1 MAARITLNTAISSI
15 VSNKRRASALKSLG
29 VITVKDAL
37 TYYPFRVTNPL
48 KRAHLSQ
55 ILPGQEVAFCAI
67 IQSMNLVQMNARRGY
82 RLDVNVA
89 QDASRAQIVYFSK
102 SKQYAQWVSSRL
114 SVGQTVVVGGTSG
127 AFNGV
132 LQFTHPQVISVLAA
146 VSNDGESSNDEKSSA
161 SVGTSSGDFAAQ
173 SVEEAF
179 EKLCAPQPIYHA
191 NSRISSDH
199 IHETI
204 LGLLQLFK
212 SCDSGDF
219 APESLPDILPQ
230 SVIASKNLMH
240 RTDAFESIHNPQSKE
255 DFARAINTMRFEE
268 AFISQIAVLQSR
280 ENSRLGSAYKCNNG
294 ALRQQFEESL
304 PFALTEGQKNVI
316 SEITE
321 DMQGSSL
328 KHLQDA
334 QGESQATALSGES
347 PATALSS
354 ESQAAAE
361 SPLKPMRRLLQGEVG
376 SGKTIVAMSAMLQAV
391 GSGHQAVLIAPT
403 QVLASQHATN
413 LQQMIERAGLN
424 VEITLITGGMKLAS
438 RRSALA
444 KVASGEPAIIVATHA
459 AFSASFKPTN
469 LALVII
475 DEQHRFGVEQRDTL
489 LRKISGNAV
498 PHLLVMTATPI
509 PRSAAMTWFGDLDAS
524 YLTELP
530 GGRKPIRTFVINEE
544 DSHKMASMFYHIRSR
559 IDAGERAY
567 VVCARIDSEDSE
579 ENNDNTYNTYNNA
592 DAIYQENQDS
602 YTLNSQ
608 NTQNTQIAQREVHTV
623 LQISKRL
630 QNLPQ
635 FKGVEFAQL
644 TGRTSDE
651 EKREIMHKFDSGQIQ
666 ILVSTTV
673 IEVGVDVAKAS
684 CIVIFDADRFGLA
697 QLHQLRGRVGR
708 SGTQSWAFLVSNAPN
723 NQLAAERLQVVENSL
738 DGAVIAQK
746 DLELRNVGDVLGDS
760 QSGGKSSL
768 KLLRVVKDA
777 KIIAEARE
785 DANTLLEHDPT
796 LLEHPQTAGAVLD
809 FTQGSSTAILSN

>member
-55 ILPGQEVAFCAI
+55 ILPGQEVAFSAT
-67 IQSMNLVQMNARRGY
+67 IQSINIVQMAARRGY
-82 RLDVNVA
+82 RLEVNVA
-89 QDASRAQIVYFSK
+89 QDAAQAQIVYFSK
-102 SKQYAQWVSSRL
+102 NRQYVQWVSGRIA
-114 SVGQTVVVGGTSG
+114 VGQTVVVGGTSG
-127 AFNGV
+127 EFNGR
-132 LQFTHPQVISVLAA
+132 LQFTHPQILTVRAKSAESDDSAHNADARVHNSDDSA
-146 VSNDGESSNDEKSSA
+146 V
-161 SVGTSSGDFAAQ
+161 Q
-173 SVEEAF
+173 SVEEGI

-191 NSRISSDH
+191 NSRISSEH
-199 IHETI
+199 IHDTI

-212 SCDSGDF
+212 NCDSGDSNVD
-219 APESLPDILPQ
+219 ATDVTDTDILSDVLPDVLPQ
-230 SVIASKNLMH
+230 FVTNSRNLMH
-240 RTDAFESIHNPQSKE
+240 RAAAFESIHNPQNKN
-255 DFARAINTMRFEE
+255 DFENAIHTMRYEE

-280 ENSRLGSAYKCNNG
+280 KKSGENKAYTCENSE
-294 ALRQQFEESL
+294 LRKHFEESL
-304 PFALTEGQKNVI
+304 PFELTEGQKNVI
-316 SEITE
+316 SEITA
-321 DMQGSSL
+321 DM
-328 KHLQDA
+328 
-334 QGESQATALSGES
+334 QGESQAT
-347 PATALSS
+347 S
-354 ESQAAAE
+354 ESL
-361 SPLKPMRRLLQGEVG
+361 LKPMRRLLQGEVG

-413 LQQMIERAGLN
+413 LQQMIERAGIN

-651 EKREIMHKFDSGQIQ
+651 EKREIMHKFDSGQVQ

-738 DGAVIAQK
+738 DGAIIAQK

>member
-15 VSNKRRASALKSLG
+15 VSNKRRVSALKSLG
-29 VITVKDAL
+29 VITVKAAL

-55 ILPGQEVAFCAI
+55 ILPGQEVAFSAT
-67 IQSMNLVQMNARRGY
+67 IQSINIVQMAARRGY
-82 RLDVNVA
+82 RLEVNVA
-89 QDASRAQIVYFSK
+89 QDAAQAQIVYFSK
-102 SKQYAQWVSSRL
+102 NRQYVQWVSGRIA
-114 SVGQTVVVGGTSG
+114 VGQTVVVGGTSG
-127 AFNGV
+127 EFNGR
-132 LQFTHPQVISVLAA
+132 LQFTHPQILTVRAKSAESDDSAYNTDARVQSSDDFSV
-146 VSNDGESSNDEKSSA
+146 
-161 SVGTSSGDFAAQ
+161 Q
-173 SVEEAF
+173 SVEDGI

-191 NSRISSDH
+191 NSRISSEH

-204 LGLLQLFK
+204 LGLLRLFK
-212 SCDSGDF
+212 TCDSGNPNVPDTNVL
-219 APESLPDILPQ
+219 SDVLPDVLPQ
-230 SVIASKNLMH
+230 FVTNSRNLMH
-240 RTDAFESIHNPQSKE
+240 RAAAFKSIHNPQNKN
-255 DFARAINTMRFEE
+255 DFENAIHTMRYEE

-280 ENSRLGSAYKCNNG
+280 KKSGENKAYTCENSE
-294 ALRQQFEESL
+294 LRKHFEGSL
-304 PFALTEGQKNVI
+304 PFELTEGQKNVI
-316 SEITE
+316 SEITA
-321 DMQGSSL
+321 DM
-328 KHLQDA
+328 
-334 QGESQATALSGES
+334 QGESQAT
-347 PATALSS
+347 S
-354 ESQAAAE
+354 ESL
-361 SPLKPMRRLLQGEVG
+361 LKPMRRLLQGEVG

-413 LQQMIERAGLN
+413 LQQMIERAGIN

-579 ENNDNTYNTYNNA
+579 ENNDNTYNNA

-608 NTQNTQIAQREVHTV
+608 NTQNTQIAHREVHTV

-651 EKREIMHKFDSGQIQ
+651 EKREIMHKFDSGQVQ

-723 NQLAAERLQVVENSL
+723 NQLAAERLQVVESSL
-738 DGAVIAQK
+738 DGAIIAQK

>member
-15 VSNKRRASALKSLG
+15 ISNKRRASALKSLG

-48 KRAHLSQ
+48 KRTHLSQ
-55 ILPGQEVAFCAI
+55 ILPGQEVAFSAT
-67 IQSMNLVQMNARRGY
+67 IQYINIVQMAARRGY
-82 RLDVNVA
+82 RLEVNVA
-89 QDASRAQIVYFSK
+89 QDAAQAQIVYFSK
-102 SKQYAQWVSSRL
+102 NRQYVQWVSGRIA
-114 SVGQTVVVGGTSG
+114 VGQTVVVGGTSG
-127 AFNGV
+127 EFNGR
-132 LQFTHPQVISVLAA
+132 LQFTHPQILTVRAKSAESDDSAYNTDARMQSSDDFSV
-146 VSNDGESSNDEKSSA
+146 
-161 SVGTSSGDFAAQ
+161 Q
-173 SVEEAF
+173 SVEDGI

-191 NSRISSDH
+191 NSRISSEH

-204 LGLLQLFK
+204 LGLLRLFK
-212 SCDSGDF
+212 TCDSGD
-219 APESLPDILPQ
+219 PNVPDTDILSDVLPDVLPQ
-230 SVIASKNLMH
+230 FVKNSRNLMH
-240 RTDAFESIHNPQSKE
+240 RAAAFESIHNPQNKN
-255 DFARAINTMRFEE
+255 DFENAIHTMRYEE

-280 ENSRLGSAYKCNNG
+280 KKSGGNKAYTCENSE
-294 ALRQQFEESL
+294 LRKHFEESL
-304 PFALTEGQKNVI
+304 PFELTEGQKNVI
-316 SEITE
+316 SEITA
-321 DMQGSSL
+321 DM
-328 KHLQDA
+328 
-334 QGESQATALSGES
+334 QGESQAT
-347 PATALSS
+347 S
-354 ESQAAAE
+354 ESL
-361 SPLKPMRRLLQGEVG
+361 LKPMRRLLQGEVG

-413 LQQMIERAGLN
+413 LQQMIERAGIN

-567 VVCARIDSEDSE
+567 IVCARIDSEDTE

-602 YTLNSQ
+602 YTL

-635 FKGVEFAQL
+635 FKGVKFAQL

-651 EKREIMHKFDSGQIQ
+651 EKREIMHKFDSGQVQ

-738 DGAVIAQK
+738 DGAIIAQK

-796 LLEHPQTAGAVLD
+796 LLEHPQTAGEVLD

>member
-55 ILPGQEVAFCAI
+55 ILPGQEVAFSAT
-67 IQSMNLVQMNARRGY
+67 IQSINIVQMAARRGY
-82 RLDVNVA
+82 RLEVNVA
-89 QDASRAQIVYFSK
+89 QDAAQAQIVYFSK
-102 SKQYAQWVSSRL
+102 NRQYVQWVSGRIA
-114 SVGQTVVVGGTSG
+114 VGQTVVVGGTSG
-127 AFNGV
+127 EFNGR
-132 LQFTHPQVISVLAA
+132 LQFTHPQILTVRAKSAESDDSAYNTDVRVQNSDDFSV
-146 VSNDGESSNDEKSSA
+146 
-161 SVGTSSGDFAAQ
+161 Q
-173 SVEEAF
+173 SVEDGI

-191 NSRISSDH
+191 NSRISSEH

-204 LGLLQLFK
+204 LGLLRLFK
-212 SCDSGDF
+212 TCDSGD
-219 APESLPDILPQ
+219 PNVPDTDILSDVLPDVLPQ
-230 SVIASKNLMH
+230 FVTKSRNLMH
-240 RTDAFESIHNPQSKE
+240 RAAAFESIHNPQNKN
-255 DFARAINTMRFEE
+255 DFENAIHTMRYEE

-280 ENSRLGSAYKCNNG
+280 KKSGENKAYTCENSE
-294 ALRQQFEESL
+294 LRKHFEESL
-304 PFALTEGQKNVI
+304 PFELTEGQKNVI
-316 SEITE
+316 SEITA
-321 DMQGSSL
+321 DM
-328 KHLQDA
+328 
-334 QGESQATALSGES
+334 QGESQATE
-347 PATALSS
+347 
-354 ESQAAAE
+354 E

-413 LQQMIERAGLN
+413 LQQMIERAGIN

-579 ENNDNTYNTYNNA
+579 ENNDNTYNNA

-651 EKREIMHKFDSGQIQ
+651 EKREIMHKFDSGQVQ

-738 DGAVIAQK
+738 DGAIIAQK

>member
-55 ILPGQEVAFCAI
+55 ILPGQEVAFSAT
-67 IQSMNLVQMNARRGY
+67 IQSINIVQMAARRGY
-82 RLDVNVA
+82 RLEVNVA
-89 QDASRAQIVYFSK
+89 QDAAQAQIVYFSK
-102 SKQYAQWVSSRL
+102 NRQYVQWVSGRIA
-114 SVGQTVVVGGTSG
+114 VGQTVVVGGTSG
-127 AFNGV
+127 EFNGR
-132 LQFTHPQVISVLAA
+132 LQFTHPQILTVRAKSAESDDSAYNTDVRVQNSDDFSV
-146 VSNDGESSNDEKSSA
+146 
-161 SVGTSSGDFAAQ
+161 Q
-173 SVEEAF
+173 SVEDGI

-191 NSRISSDH
+191 NSRISSEH

-204 LGLLQLFK
+204 LGLLRLFK
-212 SCDSGDF
+212 TCDSSDF
-219 APESLPDILPQ
+219 NVDTTGVADTNVPDTNVLSDVLPDVLPQ
-230 SVIASKNLMH
+230 FVTNSRNLMH
-240 RTDAFESIHNPQSKE
+240 RAAAFESIHNPQNKN
-255 DFARAINTMRFEE
+255 DFENAIHTMRYEE

-280 ENSRLGSAYKCNNG
+280 KKAGENKAYTCENSE
-294 ALRQQFEESL
+294 LRKHFEESL
-304 PFALTEGQKNVI
+304 PFELTEGQKNVI
-316 SEITE
+316 SEITA
-321 DMQGSSL
+321 DM
-328 KHLQDA
+328 
-334 QGESQATALSGES
+334 QGESQATE
-347 PATALSS
+347 
-354 ESQAAAE
+354 E

-651 EKREIMHKFDSGQIQ
+651 EKREIMHKFDSGQVQ

-738 DGAVIAQK
+738 DGAIIAQK

-796 LLEHPQTAGAVLD
+796 LLEHPQAAGAVLD

>member
-15 VSNKRRASALKSLG
+15 ISNKRRASALKSLG

-55 ILPGQEVAFCAI
+55 ILPGQEVAFSAT
-67 IQSMNLVQMNARRGY
+67 IQSINIVQMAARRGY
-82 RLDVNVA
+82 RLEVNVA
-89 QDASRAQIVYFSK
+89 QDAAQAQIVYFSK
-102 SKQYAQWVSSRL
+102 NRQYVQWVSGRIA
-114 SVGQTVVVGGTSG
+114 VGQTVVVGGTSG
-127 AFNGV
+127 EFNGR
-132 LQFTHPQVISVLAA
+132 LQFTHPQILTVRAKSAESDDSAYNTDARVQSSDDFSV
-146 VSNDGESSNDEKSSA
+146 
-161 SVGTSSGDFAAQ
+161 Q
-173 SVEEAF
+173 SVEDGI

-191 NSRISSDH
+191 NSRISSEH

-204 LGLLQLFK
+204 LGLLRLFK
-212 SCDSGDF
+212 TCDSGNPNVPDTDVL
-219 APESLPDILPQ
+219 SDVLPDVLPQ
-230 SVIASKNLMH
+230 FVKNSRNLMH
-240 RTDAFESIHNPQSKE
+240 RAAAFESIHNPQNKN
-255 DFARAINTMRFEE
+255 DFENAIHTMRYEE

-280 ENSRLGSAYKCNNG
+280 KKSGENKAYTCENSE
-294 ALRQQFEESL
+294 LRKHFEESL
-304 PFALTEGQKNVI
+304 PFELTEGQKNVI
-316 SEITE
+316 NEITA
-321 DMQGSSL
+321 DM
-328 KHLQDA
+328 
-334 QGESQATALSGES
+334 QGESQAT
-347 PATALSS
+347 S
-354 ESQAAAE
+354 ESL
-361 SPLKPMRRLLQGEVG
+361 LKPMRRLLQGEVG

-413 LQQMIERAGLN
+413 LQQMIERAGIN

-559 IDAGERAY
+559 INAGERAY

-602 YTLNSQ
+602 YTLNS
-608 NTQNTQIAQREVHTV
+608 QNTQIAQREVHTV

-651 EKREIMHKFDSGQIQ
+651 EKREIMHKFDSGQVQ

-738 DGAVIAQK
+738 DGAIIAQK

>member
-15 VSNKRRASALKSLG
+15 VSNKRRVSALKSLG
-29 VITVKDAL
+29 VVTVKDAL

-55 ILPGQEVAFCAI
+55 ILPGQEVAFSAT
-67 IQSMNLVQMNARRGY
+67 IQSINIVQMAARRGY
-82 RLDVNVA
+82 RLEVNVA
-89 QDASRAQIVYFSK
+89 QDAAQAQIVYFSK
-102 SKQYAQWVSSRL
+102 NRQYVQWVSGRIA
-114 SVGQTVVVGGTSG
+114 VGQTVVVGGTSG
-127 AFNGV
+127 EFNGR
-132 LQFTHPQVISVLAA
+132 LQFTHPQILTVRAKSAESDDSAYNTDARVQNSDDFSV
-146 VSNDGESSNDEKSSA
+146 
-161 SVGTSSGDFAAQ
+161 Q
-173 SVEEAF
+173 SVEDGI

-191 NSRISSDH
+191 NSRISSEH

-204 LGLLQLFK
+204 LGLLRLFK
-212 SCDSGDF
+212 TCDFGD
-219 APESLPDILPQ
+219 PNVTDTDVLSDVLPDVLPQ
-230 SVIASKNLMH
+230 FVTNSRNLMH
-240 RTDAFESIHNPQSKE
+240 RAAAFESIHNPQNKN
-255 DFARAINTMRFEE
+255 DFENAIHTMRYEE

-280 ENSRLGSAYKCNNG
+280 KKSGENKAYTCENSE
-294 ALRQQFEESL
+294 LRKHFEESL
-304 PFALTEGQKNVI
+304 PFELTEGQKNVI
-316 SEITE
+316 SEITA
-321 DMQGSSL
+321 DM
-328 KHLQDA
+328 
-334 QGESQATALSGES
+334 QGESQATE
-347 PATALSS
+347 
-354 ESQAAAE
+354 E

-413 LQQMIERAGLN
+413 LQQMIERAGIN

-651 EKREIMHKFDSGQIQ
+651 EKREIMHKFDSGQVQ

-738 DGAVIAQK
+738 DGAIIAQK

>member
-15 VSNKRRASALKSLG
+15 VSNKRRAFALKSLG

-55 ILPGQEVAFCAI
+55 ILPGQEVAFSAT
-67 IQSMNLVQMNARRGY
+67 IQSINIVQMAARRGY
-82 RLDVNVA
+82 RLEVNVA
-89 QDASRAQIVYFSK
+89 QDAAQAQIVYFSK
-102 SKQYAQWVSSRL
+102 NRQYVQWVSGRIA
-114 SVGQTVVVGGTSG
+114 VGQTVVVGGTSG
-127 AFNGV
+127 EFNGR
-132 LQFTHPQVISVLAA
+132 LQFTHPQILTVRAKSAESDDSAHNDDARVQSSDDFSV
-146 VSNDGESSNDEKSSA
+146 
-161 SVGTSSGDFAAQ
+161 Q
-173 SVEEAF
+173 SVEDGI

-191 NSRISSDH
+191 NSRISSEH

-204 LGLLQLFK
+204 LGLLRLFK
-212 SCDSGDF
+212 TCDSGNPNIPDTNVL
-219 APESLPDILPQ
+219 SDVLPDVLPQ
-230 SVIASKNLMH
+230 FVKNSKNLMH
-240 RTDAFESIHNPQSKE
+240 RAAAFESIHNPQNKN
-255 DFARAINTMRFEE
+255 DFENAIHTMRYEE

-280 ENSRLGSAYKCNNG
+280 KKSGENKAYTCENSE
-294 ALRQQFEESL
+294 LRKHFEESL
-304 PFALTEGQKNVI
+304 PFELTEGQKNVI
-316 SEITE
+316 SEITA
-321 DMQGSSL
+321 DM
-328 KHLQDA
+328 
-334 QGESQATALSGES
+334 QGESQAT
-347 PATALSS
+347 S
-354 ESQAAAE
+354 ESL
-361 SPLKPMRRLLQGEVG
+361 LKPMRRLLQGEVG

-413 LQQMIERAGLN
+413 LQQMIERAGIN

-579 ENNDNTYNTYNNA
+579 ENNDNTYNNA

-738 DGAVIAQK
+738 DGAIIAQK

>member
-15 VSNKRRASALKSLG
+15 VSNKRRVSALKSLG
-29 VITVKDAL
+29 VVTVKDAL

-55 ILPGQEVAFCAI
+55 ILPGQEVAFSAT
-67 IQSMNLVQMNARRGY
+67 IQSINIVQMAARRGY
-82 RLDVNVA
+82 RLEVNVA
-89 QDASRAQIVYFSK
+89 QDAAQAQIVYFSK
-102 SKQYAQWVSSRL
+102 NRQYVQWVSGRIA
-114 SVGQTVVVGGTSG
+114 VGQTVVVGGTSG
-127 AFNGV
+127 EFNGR
-132 LQFTHPQVISVLAA
+132 LQFTHPQILTVRAKSAESDDSAYNTDVRVQNSDDFSV
-146 VSNDGESSNDEKSSA
+146 
-161 SVGTSSGDFAAQ
+161 Q
-173 SVEEAF
+173 SVEDGI

-191 NSRISSDH
+191 NSRISSEH

-204 LGLLQLFK
+204 LGLLRLFK
-212 SCDSGDF
+212 TCDSGD
-219 APESLPDILPQ
+219 PNVPDTDILSDVLPDVLPQ
-230 SVIASKNLMH
+230 FVTKSRNLMH
-240 RTDAFESIHNPQSKE
+240 RAAAFESIHNPQNKN
-255 DFARAINTMRFEE
+255 DFENAIHTMRYEE

-280 ENSRLGSAYKCNNG
+280 KKSGENKAYTCENSE
-294 ALRQQFEESL
+294 LRKHFEESL
-304 PFALTEGQKNVI
+304 PFELTEGQKNVI
-316 SEITE
+316 SEITA
-321 DMQGSSL
+321 DM
-328 KHLQDA
+328 
-334 QGESQATALSGES
+334 QGESQATE
-347 PATALSS
+347 
-354 ESQAAAE
+354 E

-413 LQQMIERAGLN
+413 LQQMIERAGIN

-608 NTQNTQIAQREVHTV
+608 NTQNTKIAQREVHTV

-651 EKREIMHKFDSGQIQ
+651 EKREIMHKFDSGQVQ

-738 DGAVIAQK
+738 DGAIIAQK

>member
-48 KRAHLSQ
+48 KRAHLSR
-55 ILPGQEVAFCAI
+55 ILPGQEVAFSAT
-67 IQSMNLVQMNARRGY
+67 IQSINIVQMAARRGY
-82 RLDVNVA
+82 RLEVNVA
-89 QDASRAQIVYFSK
+89 QDAAQAQIVYFSK
-102 SKQYAQWVSSRL
+102 NRQYVQWVSGRIA
-114 SVGQTVVVGGTSG
+114 VGQTVVVGGTSG
-127 AFNGV
+127 EFNGR
-132 LQFTHPQVISVLAA
+132 LQFTHPQILTVRAKSAESDDSAHNDDARVQSSDDFSV
-146 VSNDGESSNDEKSSA
+146 
-161 SVGTSSGDFAAQ
+161 Q
-173 SVEEAF
+173 SVEDGI

-191 NSRISSDH
+191 NSRISSEH

-204 LGLLQLFK
+204 LGLLRLFK
-212 SCDSGDF
+212 TCDSGNPNIPDTNVL
-219 APESLPDILPQ
+219 SDVLPDVLPQ
-230 SVIASKNLMH
+230 FVTNSRNLMH
-240 RTDAFESIHNPQSKE
+240 RAAAFESIHNPQNKN
-255 DFARAINTMRFEE
+255 DFENAIHTMRYEE

-280 ENSRLGSAYKCNNG
+280 KKSGENKAYTCENSE
-294 ALRQQFEESL
+294 LRKHFEESL
-304 PFALTEGQKNVI
+304 PFELTEGQKNVI
-316 SEITE
+316 SEITA
-321 DMQGSSL
+321 DM
-328 KHLQDA
+328 
-334 QGESQATALSGES
+334 QGESQATE
-347 PATALSS
+347 
-354 ESQAAAE
+354 E

-651 EKREIMHKFDSGQIQ
+651 EKREIMHKFDSGQVQ

-738 DGAVIAQK
+738 DGAIIAQK

>member
-55 ILPGQEVAFCAI
+55 ILLGQEVAFSAT
-67 IQSMNLVQMNARRGY
+67 IQSINIVQMAARRGY
-82 RLDVNVA
+82 RLEVNVA
-89 QDASRAQIVYFSK
+89 QDAAQAQIVYFSK
-102 SKQYAQWVSSRL
+102 NRQYVQWVSGRIA
-114 SVGQTVVVGGTSG
+114 VGQTVVVGGTSG
-127 AFNGV
+127 EFNGR
-132 LQFTHPQVISVLAA
+132 LQFTHPQILTVRAKSAESDDSAYNTDVRVQNSDDFSV
-146 VSNDGESSNDEKSSA
+146 
-161 SVGTSSGDFAAQ
+161 Q
-173 SVEEAF
+173 SVEDGI

-191 NSRISSDH
+191 NSRISSEH

-204 LGLLQLFK
+204 LGLLRLFK
-212 SCDSGDF
+212 TCDSGD
-219 APESLPDILPQ
+219 PNVPDTDILSDVLPDVLPQ
-230 SVIASKNLMH
+230 FVTNSRNLMH
-240 RTDAFESIHNPQSKE
+240 RAAAFESIHNPQNKN
-255 DFARAINTMRFEE
+255 DFENAIHTMRYEE

-280 ENSRLGSAYKCNNG
+280 KKSGENKAYTCENSE
-294 ALRQQFEESL
+294 LRKHFEESL
-304 PFALTEGQKNVI
+304 PFELTEGQKNVI
-316 SEITE
+316 SEITA
-321 DMQGSSL
+321 DM
-328 KHLQDA
+328 
-334 QGESQATALSGES
+334 QGESQATE
-347 PATALSS
+347 
-354 ESQAAAE
+354 E

-444 KVASGEPAIIVATHA
+444 KVASGDPAIIVATHA

-602 YTLNSQ
+602 YTLNTQ

-651 EKREIMHKFDSGQIQ
+651 EKREIMHKFDSGQVQ

-738 DGAVIAQK
+738 DGAIIAQK

>member
-15 VSNKRRASALKSLG
+15 VSNKRRVSALKSLG
-29 VITVKDAL
+29 VVTVKDAL

-48 KRAHLSQ
+48 KRAHLSR

-67 IQSMNLVQMNARRGY
+67 IQSINLVQMNARRGY

-102 SKQYAQWVSSRL
+102 SKQYAQWVSSRM

-146 VSNDGESSNDEKSSA
+146 VSNDDKSSNDEKSSNDDK
-161 SVGTSSGDFAAQ
+161 SSATGDFAAQ

-240 RTDAFESIHNPQSKE
+240 RADAFESIHNPQSKE

-321 DMQGSSL
+321 DMQG
-328 KHLQDA
+328 A
-334 QGESQATALSGES
+334 QGESQAT
-347 PATALSS
+347 
-354 ESQAAAE
+354 AE

-376 SGKTIVAMSAMLQAV
+376 SGKTVVAMSAMLQAV
-391 GSGHQAVLIAPT
+391 GSGHQAVLVAPT
-403 QVLASQHATN
+403 QVLAHQHAEN
-413 LQQMIERAGLN
+413 LRKMIVRAHIN
-424 VEITLITGGMKLAS
+424 VEITLVTGGMKLAD

-469 LALVII
+469 LALAII
-475 DEQHRFGVEQRDTL
+475 DEQHRFGVEQRDSL
-489 LRKISGNAV
+489 IRKMSNNADV
-498 PHLLVMTATPI
+498 HLLVMTATPI

-530 GGRKPIRTFVINEE
+530 GGRKPIRTFVINEL
-544 DSHKMASMFYHIRSR
+544 DFAKMAAMFSHVRSR

-567 VVCARIDSEDSE
+567 IVCARIDDDDNDDNGDNGDNGDCAVAGDFGAYESNPLNDS
-579 ENNDNTYNTYNNA
+579 
-592 DAIYQENQDS
+592 QV
-602 YTLNSQ
+602 NSQ
-608 NTQNTQIAQREVHTV
+608 ANSQIHTV
-623 LQISKRL
+623 SQILTRL
-630 QNLPQ
+630 KNLAQ
-635 FKGVEFAQL
+635 FSGVNFAEL
-644 TGRTSDE
+644 TGRTSDD
-651 EKREIMHKFDSGQIQ
+651 EKRKIMSDFESGKVQ

-684 CIVIFDADRFGLA
+684 CIVIFNAERFGLA

-708 SGTQSWAFLVSNAPN
+708 SGTQSWAFLVSAAQDNE
-723 NQLAAERLQVVENSL
+723 LAAARLQVVEESL
-738 DGAVIAQK
+738 DGFVIAQK
-746 DLELRNVGDVLGDS
+746 DLELRNAGDVLGDS

-777 KIIAEARE
+777 HIIADARQC
-785 DANTLLEHDPT
+785 ATSILVSDPT
-796 LLEHPQTAGAVLD
+796 LQNHAQLAGAVLD
-809 FTQGSSTAILSN
+809 FTRGSSTAILSN

>member
-55 ILPGQEVAFCAI
+55 ILPGQEVAFSAT
-67 IQSMNLVQMNARRGY
+67 IQSINIVQMAARRGY
-82 RLDVNVA
+82 RLEVNVA
-89 QDASRAQIVYFSK
+89 QDAAQAQIVYFSK
-102 SKQYAQWVSSRL
+102 NRQYVQWVSGRIA
-114 SVGQTVVVGGTSG
+114 VGQTVVVGGTSG
-127 AFNGV
+127 EFNGR
-132 LQFTHPQVISVLAA
+132 LQFTHPQILTVRAKSAESDDSAYNTDVRVQNSDDFSV
-146 VSNDGESSNDEKSSA
+146 
-161 SVGTSSGDFAAQ
+161 Q
-173 SVEEAF
+173 SVEDGI

-191 NSRISSDH
+191 NSRISSEH

-204 LGLLQLFK
+204 LGLLRLFK
-212 SCDSGDF
+212 TCDSSDF
-219 APESLPDILPQ
+219 NVDTTGVADTNVPDTNVLSDVLPDVLPQ
-230 SVIASKNLMH
+230 FVTNSRNLMH
-240 RTDAFESIHNPQSKE
+240 RAAAFESIHNPQNKN
-255 DFARAINTMRFEE
+255 DFENAIHTMRYEE

-280 ENSRLGSAYKCNNG
+280 KKSGENKAYTCENSE
-294 ALRQQFEESL
+294 LRKHFEESL
-304 PFALTEGQKNVI
+304 PFELTEGQKNVI
-316 SEITE
+316 SEITA
-321 DMQGSSL
+321 DM
-328 KHLQDA
+328 
-334 QGESQATALSGES
+334 QGESQATE
-347 PATALSS
+347 
-354 ESQAAAE
+354 E

-413 LQQMIERAGLN
+413 LQQMIERAGIN

-592 DAIYQENQDS
+592 DAIYQETQDS

-651 EKREIMHKFDSGQIQ
+651 EKREIMHKFDSGQVQ

-738 DGAVIAQK
+738 DGAIIAQK

>member
-55 ILPGQEVAFCAI
+55 ILPGQEVAFSAT
-67 IQSMNLVQMNARRGY
+67 IQSINIVQMAARRGY
-82 RLDVNVA
+82 RLEVNVA
-89 QDASRAQIVYFSK
+89 QDAAQAQIVYFSK
-102 SKQYAQWVSSRL
+102 NRQYVQWVSGRIA
-114 SVGQTVVVGGTSG
+114 VGQTVVVGGTSG
-127 AFNGV
+127 EFNGR
-132 LQFTHPQVISVLAA
+132 LQFTHPQILTVRAKSAESDDSAHNDDARVQSSDDFSV
-146 VSNDGESSNDEKSSA
+146 
-161 SVGTSSGDFAAQ
+161 Q
-173 SVEEAF
+173 SVEDGI

-191 NSRISSDH
+191 NSRISSEH

-204 LGLLQLFK
+204 LGLLRLFK
-212 SCDSGDF
+212 TCDSGNPNIPDTNVL
-219 APESLPDILPQ
+219 SDVLPDVLPQ
-230 SVIASKNLMH
+230 FVKNSKNLMH
-240 RTDAFESIHNPQSKE
+240 RAAAFESIHNPQNKN
-255 DFARAINTMRFEE
+255 DFENAIHTMRYEE

-280 ENSRLGSAYKCNNG
+280 KKSGENKAYTCENSE
-294 ALRQQFEESL
+294 LRKHFEESL
-304 PFALTEGQKNVI
+304 PFELTEGQKNVI
-316 SEITE
+316 SEITA
-321 DMQGSSL
+321 DM
-328 KHLQDA
+328 
-334 QGESQATALSGES
+334 QGESQAT
-347 PATALSS
+347 S
-354 ESQAAAE
+354 ESL
-361 SPLKPMRRLLQGEVG
+361 LKPMRRLLQGEVG

-413 LQQMIERAGLN
+413 LQQMIERAGIN

-651 EKREIMHKFDSGQIQ
+651 EKREIMHKFDSGQVQ

-738 DGAVIAQK
+738 DGAIIAQK

>member
-55 ILPGQEVAFCAI
+55 ILPGQEVAFSAT
-67 IQSMNLVQMNARRGY
+67 IQSINIVQMAARRGY
-82 RLDVNVA
+82 RLEVNVA
-89 QDASRAQIVYFSK
+89 QDAAQAQIVYFSK
-102 SKQYAQWVSSRL
+102 NRQYVQWVSGRIA
-114 SVGQTVVVGGTSG
+114 VGQTVVVGGTSG
-127 AFNGV
+127 EFNGR
-132 LQFTHPQVISVLAA
+132 LQFTHPQILTVRAKSAESDDSAYNTDVRVQNSDDFSV
-146 VSNDGESSNDEKSSA
+146 
-161 SVGTSSGDFAAQ
+161 Q
-173 SVEEAF
+173 SVEDGI

-191 NSRISSDH
+191 NSRISSEH

-204 LGLLQLFK
+204 LGLLRLFK
-212 SCDSGDF
+212 TCDSGD
-219 APESLPDILPQ
+219 PNVPDTDVLSDVLPDVLPQ
-230 SVIASKNLMH
+230 FVTNSRNLMH
-240 RTDAFESIHNPQSKE
+240 RAAAFESIHNPQNKN
-255 DFARAINTMRFEE
+255 DFENAIHTMRYEE

-280 ENSRLGSAYKCNNG
+280 KKSGENKAYTCENSE
-294 ALRQQFEESL
+294 LRKHFEESL
-304 PFALTEGQKNVI
+304 PFELTEGQKNVI
-316 SEITE
+316 SEITA
-321 DMQGSSL
+321 DM
-328 KHLQDA
+328 
-334 QGESQATALSGES
+334 QGESQATE
-347 PATALSS
+347 
-354 ESQAAAE
+354 E

-413 LQQMIERAGLN
+413 LQQMIERAGIN

-579 ENNDNTYNTYNNA
+579 ENNDNTYNNA

-651 EKREIMHKFDSGQIQ
+651 EKREIMHKFDSGQVQ

-738 DGAVIAQK
+738 DGAIIAQK

>member
-55 ILPGQEVAFCAI
+55 ILPGQEVAFSAI
-67 IQSMNLVQMNARRGY
+67 IQSINIVQMAARRGY
-82 RLDVNVA
+82 RLEVNVA
-89 QDASRAQIVYFSK
+89 QDAAQAQIVYFSK
-102 SKQYAQWVSSRL
+102 NRQYVQWVSGRIA
-114 SVGQTVVVGGTSG
+114 VGQTVVVGGTSG
-127 AFNGV
+127 EFNGR
-132 LQFTHPQVISVLAA
+132 LQFTHPQILTVRAKSAESDDSAHNADARVHNSDDSA
-146 VSNDGESSNDEKSSA
+146 V
-161 SVGTSSGDFAAQ
+161 Q
-173 SVEEAF
+173 SVEEGI

-191 NSRISSDH
+191 NSRISSEH
-199 IHETI
+199 IHDTI

-212 SCDSGDF
+212 NCDSGDSNVD
-219 APESLPDILPQ
+219 ATDVTDTDILSDVLPDVLPQ
-230 SVIASKNLMH
+230 FVTNSRNLMH
-240 RTDAFESIHNPQSKE
+240 RAAAFESIHNPQNKN
-255 DFARAINTMRFEE
+255 DFENAIHTMRYEE

-280 ENSRLGSAYKCNNG
+280 KKSGENKAYTCENSE
-294 ALRQQFEESL
+294 LRKHFEESL
-304 PFALTEGQKNVI
+304 PFELTEGQKNVI
-316 SEITE
+316 SEITA
-321 DMQGSSL
+321 DM
-328 KHLQDA
+328 
-334 QGESQATALSGES
+334 QGESQATE
-347 PATALSS
+347 
-354 ESQAAAE
+354 E

-413 LQQMIERAGLN
+413 LQQMIERAGIN

-579 ENNDNTYNTYNNA
+579 ENNDNTYNNA

-623 LQISKRL
+623 SQISKRL

-651 EKREIMHKFDSGQIQ
+651 EKREIMHKFDSGQVQ

-738 DGAVIAQK
+738 DGAIIAQK

>member
-15 VSNKRRASALKSLG
+15 VSNKRRVSSLKSLG

-55 ILPGQEVAFCAI
+55 ILPGQEVAFSAI
-67 IQSMNLVQMNARRGY
+67 IQSINIVQMTARRGY
-82 RLDVNVA
+82 RLEVNVA
-89 QDASRAQIVYFSK
+89 QDAAQAQIVYFSK
-102 SKQYAQWVSSRL
+102 NRQYVQWVSGRIA
-114 SVGQTVVVGGTSG
+114 VGQTVVVGGTSG
-127 AFNGV
+127 EFNGR
-132 LQFTHPQVISVLAA
+132 LQFTHPQILTVRAKSAESDDSAYNTDARVQNSDDFSV
-146 VSNDGESSNDEKSSA
+146 
-161 SVGTSSGDFAAQ
+161 Q
-173 SVEEAF
+173 SVEDGI

-191 NSRISSDH
+191 NSRISSEH

-204 LGLLQLFK
+204 LGLLRLFK
-212 SCDSGDF
+212 TCDSGD
-219 APESLPDILPQ
+219 PNVPDTDILSDVLPDVLPQ
-230 SVIASKNLMH
+230 FVTNSRNLMH
-240 RTDAFESIHNPQSKE
+240 RAAAFESIHNPQNKN
-255 DFARAINTMRFEE
+255 DFENAIHTMRYEE

-280 ENSRLGSAYKCNNG
+280 KKSGENKAYTCENSE
-294 ALRQQFEESL
+294 LRKHFEESL
-304 PFALTEGQKNVI
+304 PFELTEGQKNVI
-316 SEITE
+316 SEITA
-321 DMQGSSL
+321 DM
-328 KHLQDA
+328 
-334 QGESQATALSGES
+334 QGESQATE
-347 PATALSS
+347 
-354 ESQAAAE
+354 E

-651 EKREIMHKFDSGQIQ
+651 EKREIMHKFDSGQVQ

-738 DGAVIAQK
+738 DGAIIAQK

>member
-55 ILPGQEVAFCAI
+55 ILPGQEVAFSAT
-67 IQSMNLVQMNARRGY
+67 IQSINIVQMAARRGY
-82 RLDVNVA
+82 RLEVNVA
-89 QDASRAQIVYFSK
+89 QDAAQAQIVYFSK
-102 SKQYAQWVSSRL
+102 NRQYVQWVSGRIA
-114 SVGQTVVVGGTSG
+114 VGQTVVVGGTSG
-127 AFNGV
+127 EFNGR
-132 LQFTHPQVISVLAA
+132 LQFTHPQILTVRAKSAESDDSAYNTDARVQNSDDFSV
-146 VSNDGESSNDEKSSA
+146 
-161 SVGTSSGDFAAQ
+161 Q
-173 SVEEAF
+173 SVEDGI

-191 NSRISSDH
+191 NSRISSEH

-204 LGLLQLFK
+204 LGLLRLFK
-212 SCDSGDF
+212 TCDFGD
-219 APESLPDILPQ
+219 PNVPDTDILSDVLPDVLPQ
-230 SVIASKNLMH
+230 FVTNSRNLMH
-240 RTDAFESIHNPQSKE
+240 RAAAFESIHNPQNKN
-255 DFARAINTMRFEE
+255 DFENAIHTMRYEE

-280 ENSRLGSAYKCNNG
+280 KKSGENKAYTCENSE
-294 ALRQQFEESL
+294 LRKHFEESL
-304 PFALTEGQKNVI
+304 PFELTEGQKNVI
-316 SEITE
+316 SEITA
-321 DMQGSSL
+321 DM
-328 KHLQDA
+328 
-334 QGESQATALSGES
+334 QGESQATE
-347 PATALSS
+347 
-354 ESQAAAE
+354 E

-413 LQQMIERAGLN
+413 LQQMIERAGIN

-651 EKREIMHKFDSGQIQ
+651 EKREIMHKFDSGQVQ

-738 DGAVIAQK
+738 DGAIIAQK

>member
-55 ILPGQEVAFCAI
+55 ILPGQEVAFSAT
-67 IQSMNLVQMNARRGY
+67 IQSINIVQMAARRGY
-82 RLDVNVA
+82 RLEVNVA
-89 QDASRAQIVYFSK
+89 QDAAQAQIVYFSK
-102 SKQYAQWVSSRL
+102 NRQYVQWVSGRIA
-114 SVGQTVVVGGTSG
+114 VGQTVVVGGTSG
-127 AFNGV
+127 EFNGR
-132 LQFTHPQVISVLAA
+132 LQFTHPQILTVRAKSAESDDSAHNDDARVQSSDDFSV
-146 VSNDGESSNDEKSSA
+146 
-161 SVGTSSGDFAAQ
+161 Q
-173 SVEEAF
+173 SVEDGI

-191 NSRISSDH
+191 NSRISSEH

-204 LGLLQLFK
+204 LGLLRLFK
-212 SCDSGDF
+212 TCDSGNPNIPDTNVL
-219 APESLPDILPQ
+219 SDVLPDVLPQ
-230 SVIASKNLMH
+230 FVKNSKNLMH
-240 RTDAFESIHNPQSKE
+240 RAAAFESIHNPQNKN
-255 DFARAINTMRFEE
+255 DFENAIHTMRYEE

-280 ENSRLGSAYKCNNG
+280 KKSGENKAYTCENSE
-294 ALRQQFEESL
+294 LRKHFEESL
-304 PFALTEGQKNVI
+304 PFELTEGQKNVI
-316 SEITE
+316 SEITA
-321 DMQGSSL
+321 DM
-328 KHLQDA
+328 
-334 QGESQATALSGES
+334 QGESQAT
-347 PATALSS
+347 S
-354 ESQAAAE
+354 ESL
-361 SPLKPMRRLLQGEVG
+361 LKPMRRLLQGEVG

-413 LQQMIERAGLN
+413 LQQMIERAGIN

-579 ENNDNTYNTYNNA
+579 ENNDNTYNNA

-602 YTLNSQ
+602 YTLNTQ

-651 EKREIMHKFDSGQIQ
+651 EKREIMHKFDNGQVQ

-738 DGAVIAQK
+738 DGAIIAQK

-785 DANTLLEHDPT
+785 DANTLLEHDPS
-796 LLEHPQTAGAVLD
+796 LLKHPQTAGAVLD
-809 FTQGSSTAILSN
+809 FTQGSNTAILSN

>member
-15 VSNKRRASALKSLG
+15 ISNKRRASALKSLG

-48 KRAHLSQ
+48 KSTHLSQ
-55 ILPGQEVAFCAI
+55 IIPGQEVAFSAT
-67 IQSMNLVQMNARRGY
+67 IQSINIVQMTARRGY
-82 RLDVNVA
+82 RLEVNVA
-89 QDASRAQIVYFSK
+89 QDAAQAQIVYFSK
-102 SKQYAQWVSSRL
+102 NRQYVQWISGRIA
-114 SVGQTVVVGGTSG
+114 VGQTVVVGGTSG
-127 AFNGV
+127 EFNGR
-132 LQFTHPQVISVLAA
+132 LQFTHPQILTVRAKS
-146 VSNDGESSNDEKSSA
+146 GESDDSA
-161 SVGTSSGDFAAQ
+161 HNVDVRVQNSDDSAVQ
-173 SVEEAF
+173 SVEEGI

-191 NSRISSDH
+191 NSRISSEH
-199 IHETI
+199 IHDTI

-212 SCDSGDF
+212 NCDSDDSKVD
-219 APESLPDILPQ
+219 ATNVPDTNVLATNVLSDILPDVLPKFVTN
-230 SVIASKNLMH
+230 SRNLMH
-240 RTDAFESIHNPQSKE
+240 RAAAFESIHNPQNKN
-255 DFARAINTMRFEE
+255 DFENAIHTMRYEE

-280 ENSRLGSAYKCNNG
+280 KKSGENKSYACENSE
-294 ALRQQFEESL
+294 LRKHFEESL
-304 PFALTEGQKNVI
+304 PFKLTEGQKNVI
-316 SEITE
+316 AEITA
-321 DMQGSSL
+321 DMQ
-328 KHLQDA
+328 HA
-334 QGESQATALSGES
+334 QNTIRS
-347 PATALSS
+347 
-354 ESQAAAE
+354 AE
-361 SPLKPMRRLLQGEVG
+361 QRNTEHRPMRRLLQGEVG

-391 GSGHQAVLIAPT
+391 GSGYQAVLIAPT

-444 KVASGEPAIIVATHA
+444 KVASGKPAIIVATHA

-567 VVCARIDSEDSE
+567 VVCARIDSEDTE

-592 DAIYQENQDS
+592 DAVYQENQDS
-602 YTLNSQ
+602 YTL

-635 FKGVEFAQL
+635 FKGIKFAQL

-738 DGAVIAQK
+738 DGAIIAQK

-785 DANTLLEHDPT
+785 DANKLLEHDPT

>member
-55 ILPGQEVAFCAI
+55 ILPGQEVAFSAT
-67 IQSMNLVQMNARRGY
+67 IQSINIVQMAARRGY
-82 RLDVNVA
+82 RLEVNVA
-89 QDASRAQIVYFSK
+89 QDAAQAQIVYFSK
-102 SKQYAQWVSSRL
+102 NRQYVQWVSGRIA
-114 SVGQTVVVGGTSG
+114 VGQTVVVGGTSG
-127 AFNGV
+127 EFNGR
-132 LQFTHPQVISVLAA
+132 LQFTHPQILTVRAKSAESDDSAYNTDARMQSSDDFSV
-146 VSNDGESSNDEKSSA
+146 
-161 SVGTSSGDFAAQ
+161 Q
-173 SVEEAF
+173 SVEDGIA
-179 EKLCAPQPIYHA
+179 KLCAPQPIYHA
-191 NSRISSDH
+191 NSRISSEH

-204 LGLLQLFK
+204 LGLLRLFK
-212 SCDSGDF
+212 TCDSGNPNVPDTNVL
-219 APESLPDILPQ
+219 SDVLPDVLPQ
-230 SVIASKNLMH
+230 FVTNSRNLMH
-240 RTDAFESIHNPQSKE
+240 RAAAFESIHNPQNKN
-255 DFARAINTMRFEE
+255 DFENAIHTMRYEE

-280 ENSRLGSAYKCNNG
+280 KKSGENKAYTCENSE
-294 ALRQQFEESL
+294 LRKHFEESL
-304 PFALTEGQKNVI
+304 PFELTEGQKNVI
-316 SEITE
+316 SEITA
-321 DMQGSSL
+321 DM
-328 KHLQDA
+328 
-334 QGESQATALSGES
+334 QGESQAT
-347 PATALSS
+347 S
-354 ESQAAAE
+354 ESL
-361 SPLKPMRRLLQGEVG
+361 LKPMRRLLQGEVG

-413 LQQMIERAGLN
+413 LQQMIECAGIN

-444 KVASGEPAIIVATHA
+444 KVASGESAIIVATHA

-579 ENNDNTYNTYNNA
+579 ENNDNTYNNA

-608 NTQNTQIAQREVHTV
+608 NSQNTQIAQREVHTV

-723 NQLAAERLQVVENSL
+723 NQLAAERLQVVESSL
-738 DGAVIAQK
+738 DGAIIAQK

>member
-55 ILPGQEVAFCAI
+55 ILPGQEVAFSAT
-67 IQSMNLVQMNARRGY
+67 IQSINIVQMAARRGY
-82 RLDVNVA
+82 RLEVNVA
-89 QDASRAQIVYFSK
+89 QDAAQAQIVYFSK
-102 SKQYAQWVSSRL
+102 NRQYVQWVSGRIA
-114 SVGQTVVVGGTSG
+114 VGQTVVVGGTSG
-127 AFNGV
+127 EFNGR
-132 LQFTHPQVISVLAA
+132 LQFTHPQILTVRAKSAESDDSAYNTDVRVQNSDDFSV
-146 VSNDGESSNDEKSSA
+146 
-161 SVGTSSGDFAAQ
+161 Q
-173 SVEEAF
+173 SVEDGI

-191 NSRISSDH
+191 NSRISSEH

-204 LGLLQLFK
+204 LGLLRLFK
-212 SCDSGDF
+212 TCDSGD
-219 APESLPDILPQ
+219 PNVPDTDVLSDVLPDVLPQ
-230 SVIASKNLMH
+230 FVTNSRNLMH
-240 RTDAFESIHNPQSKE
+240 RAAAFESIHNPQNKN
-255 DFARAINTMRFEE
+255 DFENAIHTMRYEE

-280 ENSRLGSAYKCNNG
+280 KKSGENKAYTCENSE
-294 ALRQQFEESL
+294 LRKHFEESL
-304 PFALTEGQKNVI
+304 PFELTEGQKNVI
-316 SEITE
+316 SEITA
-321 DMQGSSL
+321 DM
-328 KHLQDA
+328 
-334 QGESQATALSGES
+334 QGESQATE
-347 PATALSS
+347 
-354 ESQAAAE
+354 E

-391 GSGHQAVLIAPT
+391 GSEHQAVLIAPT

-413 LQQMIERAGLN
+413 LQQMIERAGIN

-602 YTLNSQ
+602 YTLNTQ

-651 EKREIMHKFDSGQIQ
+651 EKREIMHKFDSGQVQ

-738 DGAVIAQK
+738 DGAIIAQK

>member
-55 ILPGQEVAFCAI
+55 ILPGQEVAFSAT
-67 IQSMNLVQMNARRGY
+67 IQSINIVQMAARRGY
-82 RLDVNVA
+82 RLEVNVA
-89 QDASRAQIVYFSK
+89 QDAAQAQIVYFSK
-102 SKQYAQWVSSRL
+102 NRQYVQWVSGRIA
-114 SVGQTVVVGGTSG
+114 VGQTVVVGGTSG
-127 AFNGV
+127 EFNGR
-132 LQFTHPQVISVLAA
+132 LQFTHPQILTVRAKSAESDDSAYNTDVRVQNSDDFSV
-146 VSNDGESSNDEKSSA
+146 
-161 SVGTSSGDFAAQ
+161 Q
-173 SVEEAF
+173 SVEDGI

-191 NSRISSDH
+191 NSRISSEH

-204 LGLLQLFK
+204 LGLLRLFK
-212 SCDSGDF
+212 TCDSGD
-219 APESLPDILPQ
+219 PNVPDTDILSDVLPDVLPQ
-230 SVIASKNLMH
+230 FVTNSRNLMH
-240 RTDAFESIHNPQSKE
+240 RAAAFESIHNPQNKN
-255 DFARAINTMRFEE
+255 DFENAIHTMRYEE

-280 ENSRLGSAYKCNNG
+280 KKSGENKAYTCENSE
-294 ALRQQFEESL
+294 LRKHFEESL
-304 PFALTEGQKNVI
+304 PFELTEGQKNVI
-316 SEITE
+316 SEITA
-321 DMQGSSL
+321 DM
-328 KHLQDA
+328 
-334 QGESQATALSGES
+334 QGESQATE
-347 PATALSS
+347 
-354 ESQAAAE
+354 E

-376 SGKTIVAMSAMLQAV
+376 SGKTIVAMSAMLQVV

-602 YTLNSQ
+602 YTLNTQ

-651 EKREIMHKFDSGQIQ
+651 EKREIMHKFDSGQVQ

-738 DGAVIAQK
+738 DGAIIAQK

>member
-15 VSNKRRASALKSLG
+15 VSNKRRVSSLKSLG

-55 ILPGQEVAFCAI
+55 ILPGQEVAFSAT
-67 IQSMNLVQMNARRGY
+67 IQSINIVQMAARRGY
-82 RLDVNVA
+82 RLEVNVA
-89 QDASRAQIVYFSK
+89 QDAAQAQIVYFSK
-102 SKQYAQWVSSRL
+102 NRQYVQWVSGRIA
-114 SVGQTVVVGGTSG
+114 VGQTVVVGGTSG
-127 AFNGV
+127 EFNGR
-132 LQFTHPQVISVLAA
+132 LQFTHPQILTVRAKSAESDDSAHNTDARVQNSDDSA
-146 VSNDGESSNDEKSSA
+146 V
-161 SVGTSSGDFAAQ
+161 Q
-173 SVEEAF
+173 SVEEGI

-191 NSRISSDH
+191 NSRISSEH
-199 IHETI
+199 IHDTI

-212 SCDSGDF
+212 NCDSGDSNVD
-219 APESLPDILPQ
+219 ATDVTDTDILSDVLPDVLPQ
-230 SVIASKNLMH
+230 FVTNSRNLMH
-240 RTDAFESIHNPQSKE
+240 RAAAFESIHNPQNKN
-255 DFARAINTMRFEE
+255 DFENAIHTMRYEE

-280 ENSRLGSAYKCNNG
+280 KKSGENKAYTCENSE
-294 ALRQQFEESL
+294 LRKHFEESL
-304 PFALTEGQKNVI
+304 PFELTEGQKNVI
-316 SEITE
+316 SEITA
-321 DMQGSSL
+321 DM
-328 KHLQDA
+328 
-334 QGESQATALSGES
+334 QGESQATE
-347 PATALSS
+347 
-354 ESQAAAE
+354 E

-592 DAIYQENQDS
+592 DAIYQETQDS

-651 EKREIMHKFDSGQIQ
+651 EKREIMHKFDSGQVQ

-738 DGAVIAQK
+738 DGAIIAQK

>member
-55 ILPGQEVAFCAI
+55 ILPGQEVAFSAT
-67 IQSMNLVQMNARRGY
+67 IQSINIVQMAARRGY
-82 RLDVNVA
+82 RLEVNVA
-89 QDASRAQIVYFSK
+89 QDAAQAQIVYFSK
-102 SKQYAQWVSSRL
+102 NRQYVQWVSGRIA
-114 SVGQTVVVGGTSG
+114 VGQTVVVGGTSG
-127 AFNGV
+127 EFNGR
-132 LQFTHPQVISVLAA
+132 LQFTHPQILTVRAKSAESDDSAYNTDVRVQNSDDFSV
-146 VSNDGESSNDEKSSA
+146 
-161 SVGTSSGDFAAQ
+161 Q
-173 SVEEAF
+173 SVEDGI

-191 NSRISSDH
+191 NSRISSEH

-204 LGLLQLFK
+204 LGLLRLFK
-212 SCDSGDF
+212 TCDSGD
-219 APESLPDILPQ
+219 PNVPDTDILSDVLPDVLPQ
-230 SVIASKNLMH
+230 FVTNSRNLMH
-240 RTDAFESIHNPQSKE
+240 RAAAFESIHNPQNKN
-255 DFARAINTMRFEE
+255 DFENAIHTMRYEE

-280 ENSRLGSAYKCNNG
+280 KKSGENKAYTCENSE
-294 ALRQQFEESL
+294 LRKHFEESL
-304 PFALTEGQKNVI
+304 PFELTEGQKNVI
-316 SEITE
+316 SEITA
-321 DMQGSSL
+321 DM
-328 KHLQDA
+328 
-334 QGESQATALSGES
+334 QGESQATE
-347 PATALSS
+347 
-354 ESQAAAE
+354 E

-623 LQISKRL
+623 SQISKRL

-651 EKREIMHKFDSGQIQ
+651 EKREIMHKFDSGQVQ

-738 DGAVIAQK
+738 DGAIIAQK

>member
-1 MAARITLNTAISSI
+1 M
-15 VSNKRRASALKSLG
+15 
-29 VITVKDAL
+29 
-37 TYYPFRVTNPL
+37 
-48 KRAHLSQ
+48 
-55 ILPGQEVAFCAI
+55 
-67 IQSMNLVQMNARRGY
+67 
-82 RLDVNVA
+82 
-89 QDASRAQIVYFSK
+89 
-102 SKQYAQWVSSRL
+102 
-114 SVGQTVVVGGTSG
+114 
-127 AFNGV
+127 
-132 LQFTHPQVISVLAA
+132 
-146 VSNDGESSNDEKSSA
+146 
-161 SVGTSSGDFAAQ
+161 
-173 SVEEAF
+173 
-179 EKLCAPQPIYHA
+179 
-191 NSRISSDH
+191 
-199 IHETI
+199 
-204 LGLLQLFK
+204 
-212 SCDSGDF
+212 
-219 APESLPDILPQ
+219 
-230 SVIASKNLMH
+230 
-240 RTDAFESIHNPQSKE
+240 
-255 DFARAINTMRFEE
+255 
-268 AFISQIAVLQSR
+268 QSR
-280 ENSRLGSAYKCNNG
+280 KKSGENKAYTCENSE
-294 ALRQQFEESL
+294 LRKHFEESL
-304 PFALTEGQKNVI
+304 PFELTEGQKNVI
-316 SEITE
+316 SEITA
-321 DMQGSSL
+321 DM
-328 KHLQDA
+328 
-334 QGESQATALSGES
+334 QGESQATE
-347 PATALSS
+347 
-354 ESQAAAE
+354 E

-579 ENNDNTYNTYNNA
+579 ENNDNTYNNA

-623 LQISKRL
+623 SQISKRL

-651 EKREIMHKFDSGQIQ
+651 EKREIMHKFDSGQVQ

-738 DGAVIAQK
+738 DGAIIAQK

-777 KIIAEARE
+777 KIIAEQER
-785 DANTLLEHDPT
+785 T
-796 LLEHPQTAGAVLD
+796 QTRY
-809 FTQGSSTAILSN
+809 

>member
-55 ILPGQEVAFCAI
+55 ILPGQEVAFSAT
-67 IQSMNLVQMNARRGY
+67 IQSINIVQMAARRGY
-82 RLDVNVA
+82 RLEVNVA
-89 QDASRAQIVYFSK
+89 QDAAQAQIVYFSK
-102 SKQYAQWVSSRL
+102 NRQYVQWVSGRIA
-114 SVGQTVVVGGTSG
+114 VGQTVVVGGTSG
-127 AFNGV
+127 EFNGR
-132 LQFTHPQVISVLAA
+132 LQFTHPQILTVRAKSAESDDSAHNDDARVQSSDDFSV
-146 VSNDGESSNDEKSSA
+146 
-161 SVGTSSGDFAAQ
+161 Q
-173 SVEEAF
+173 SVEDGI

-191 NSRISSDH
+191 NSRISSEH

-204 LGLLQLFK
+204 LGLLRLFK
-212 SCDSGDF
+212 TCDSGNPNIPDTNVL
-219 APESLPDILPQ
+219 SDVLPDVLPQ
-230 SVIASKNLMH
+230 FVKNSKNLMH
-240 RTDAFESIHNPQSKE
+240 RAAAFESIHNPQNKN
-255 DFARAINTMRFEE
+255 DFENAIHTMRYEE

-280 ENSRLGSAYKCNNG
+280 KKSGENKAYTCENSE
-294 ALRQQFEESL
+294 LRKHFEESL
-304 PFALTEGQKNVI
+304 PFELTEGQKNVI
-316 SEITE
+316 SEITA
-321 DMQGSSL
+321 DM
-328 KHLQDA
+328 
-334 QGESQATALSGES
+334 QGESQATE
-347 PATALSS
+347 
-354 ESQAAAE
+354 E

-413 LQQMIERAGLN
+413 LQQMIERAGIN

-651 EKREIMHKFDSGQIQ
+651 EKREIMHKFDSGQVQ

-738 DGAVIAQK
+738 DGAIIAQK

>member
-55 ILPGQEVAFCAI
+55 ILPGQEVAFSAT
-67 IQSMNLVQMNARRGY
+67 IQSINIVQMAARRGY
-82 RLDVNVA
+82 RLEVNVA
-89 QDASRAQIVYFSK
+89 QDAAQAQIVYFSK
-102 SKQYAQWVSSRL
+102 NRQYVQWVSGRIA
-114 SVGQTVVVGGTSG
+114 VGQTVVVGGTSG
-127 AFNGV
+127 EFNGR
-132 LQFTHPQVISVLAA
+132 LQFTHPQILTVRAKSAESDDSAYNTDARVQNSDDFSV
-146 VSNDGESSNDEKSSA
+146 
-161 SVGTSSGDFAAQ
+161 Q
-173 SVEEAF
+173 SVEDGI

-191 NSRISSDH
+191 NSRISSEH

-204 LGLLQLFK
+204 LGLLRLFK
-212 SCDSGDF
+212 TCDFGD
-219 APESLPDILPQ
+219 PNVPDTDILSDVLPDVLPQ
-230 SVIASKNLMH
+230 FVTNSRNLMH
-240 RTDAFESIHNPQSKE
+240 RAAAFESIHNPQNKN
-255 DFARAINTMRFEE
+255 DFENAIHTMRYEE

-280 ENSRLGSAYKCNNG
+280 KKSGENKAYTCENSE
-294 ALRQQFEESL
+294 LRKHFEESL
-304 PFALTEGQKNVI
+304 PFELTEGQKNVI
-316 SEITE
+316 SEITA
-321 DMQGSSL
+321 DM
-328 KHLQDA
+328 
-334 QGESQATALSGES
+334 QGESQATE
-347 PATALSS
+347 
-354 ESQAAAE
+354 E

-413 LQQMIERAGLN
+413 LQQMIERAGIN

-738 DGAVIAQK
+738 DGAIIAQK

>member
-55 ILPGQEVAFCAI
+55 ILPGQEVAFSAT
-67 IQSMNLVQMNARRGY
+67 IQSINIVQMAARRGY
-82 RLDVNVA
+82 RLEVNVA
-89 QDASRAQIVYFSK
+89 QDAAQAQIVYFSK
-102 SKQYAQWVSSRL
+102 NRQYVQWVSGRIA
-114 SVGQTVVVGGTSG
+114 VGQTVVVGGTSG
-127 AFNGV
+127 EFNGR
-132 LQFTHPQVISVLAA
+132 LQFTHPQILTVRAKSAESDDSAYNTDARVQNSDDFSV
-146 VSNDGESSNDEKSSA
+146 
-161 SVGTSSGDFAAQ
+161 Q
-173 SVEEAF
+173 SVEDGI

-191 NSRISSDH
+191 NSRISSEH

-204 LGLLQLFK
+204 LGLLRLFK
-212 SCDSGDF
+212 TCDSGD
-219 APESLPDILPQ
+219 PNVPDTDILSDVLPDVLPQ
-230 SVIASKNLMH
+230 FVTNSRNLMH
-240 RTDAFESIHNPQSKE
+240 RAAAFESIHNPQNKN
-255 DFARAINTMRFEE
+255 DFENAIHTMRYEE

-280 ENSRLGSAYKCNNG
+280 KKSGENKAYTCENSE
-294 ALRQQFEESL
+294 LRKHFEESL
-304 PFALTEGQKNVI
+304 PFELTEGQKNVI
-316 SEITE
+316 SEITA
-321 DMQGSSL
+321 DM
-328 KHLQDA
+328 
-334 QGESQATALSGES
+334 QGESQATE
-347 PATALSS
+347 
-354 ESQAAAE
+354 E

-651 EKREIMHKFDSGQIQ
+651 EKREIMHKFDSGQVQ

-738 DGAVIAQK
+738 DGAIIAQK

-796 LLEHPQTAGAVLD
+796 LLEHPQTAGEVLD

>member
-55 ILPGQEVAFCAI
+55 ILPGQEVAFSAT
-67 IQSMNLVQMNARRGY
+67 IQSINIVQMAARRGY
-82 RLDVNVA
+82 RLEVNVA
-89 QDASRAQIVYFSK
+89 QDAAQAQIVYFSK
-102 SKQYAQWVSSRL
+102 NRQYVQWVSGRIA
-114 SVGQTVVVGGTSG
+114 VGQTVVVGGTSG
-127 AFNGV
+127 EFNGR
-132 LQFTHPQVISVLAA
+132 LQFTHPQILTVRAKSAESDDSAYNTDVRVQNSDDFSV
-146 VSNDGESSNDEKSSA
+146 
-161 SVGTSSGDFAAQ
+161 Q
-173 SVEEAF
+173 SVEDGI

-191 NSRISSDH
+191 NSRISSEH

-204 LGLLQLFK
+204 LGLLRLFK
-212 SCDSGDF
+212 TCDSGNPNIPDTNVL
-219 APESLPDILPQ
+219 SDVLPDVLPQ
-230 SVIASKNLMH
+230 FVKNSKNLMH
-240 RTDAFESIHNPQSKE
+240 RAAAFESIHNPQNKN
-255 DFARAINTMRFEE
+255 DFENAIHTMRYEE

-280 ENSRLGSAYKCNNG
+280 KKSGENKAYTCENSE
-294 ALRQQFEESL
+294 LRKHFEESL
-304 PFALTEGQKNVI
+304 PFELTEGQKNVI
-316 SEITE
+316 SEITA
-321 DMQGSSL
+321 DM
-328 KHLQDA
+328 
-334 QGESQATALSGES
+334 QGESQAT
-347 PATALSS
+347 S
-354 ESQAAAE
+354 ESL
-361 SPLKPMRRLLQGEVG
+361 LKPMRRLLQGEVG

-413 LQQMIERAGLN
+413 LQQMIERAGIN

-579 ENNDNTYNTYNNA
+579 ENNDNTYNNA

-738 DGAVIAQK
+738 DGAIIAQK

>member
-55 ILPGQEVAFCAI
+55 ILPGQEVAFSAT
-67 IQSMNLVQMNARRGY
+67 IQSINIVQMAARRGY
-82 RLDVNVA
+82 RLEVNVA
-89 QDASRAQIVYFSK
+89 QDAAQAQIVYFSK
-102 SKQYAQWVSSRL
+102 NRQYVQWVSGRIA
-114 SVGQTVVVGGTSG
+114 VGQTVVVGGTSG
-127 AFNGV
+127 EFNGR
-132 LQFTHPQVISVLAA
+132 LQFTHPQILTVRAKSAESDDSAYNTDVRVQNSDDFSV
-146 VSNDGESSNDEKSSA
+146 
-161 SVGTSSGDFAAQ
+161 Q
-173 SVEEAF
+173 SVEDGI

-191 NSRISSDH
+191 NLRISSEH

-204 LGLLQLFK
+204 LGLLRLFK
-212 SCDSGDF
+212 TCDSSDF
-219 APESLPDILPQ
+219 NVDTTGVADTNVPDTNVLSDVLPDVLPQ
-230 SVIASKNLMH
+230 FVTNSRNLMH
-240 RTDAFESIHNPQSKE
+240 RAAAFESIHNPQNKN
-255 DFARAINTMRFEE
+255 DFENAIHTMRYEE

-280 ENSRLGSAYKCNNG
+280 KKSGENKAYTCENSE
-294 ALRQQFEESL
+294 LRKHFEESL
-304 PFALTEGQKNVI
+304 PFELTEGQKNVI
-316 SEITE
+316 SEITA
-321 DMQGSSL
+321 DM
-328 KHLQDA
+328 
-334 QGESQATALSGES
+334 QGESQATE
-347 PATALSS
+347 
-354 ESQAAAE
+354 E

-579 ENNDNTYNTYNNA
+579 ENNDNTYNNA

-623 LQISKRL
+623 SQISKRL

-651 EKREIMHKFDSGQIQ
+651 EKREIMHKFDSGQVQ

-738 DGAVIAQK
+738 DGAIIAQK

>member
-15 VSNKRRASALKSLG
+15 ISNKRRASALKSLG

-48 KRAHLSQ
+48 KATHLSQ
-55 ILPGQEVAFCAI
+55 IIPGQEVAFSAT
-67 IQSMNLVQMNARRGY
+67 IQSINIVQMAARRGY
-82 RLDVNVA
+82 RLEVNVA
-89 QDASRAQIVYFSK
+89 QDAAQAQIVYFSK
-102 SKQYAQWVSSRL
+102 NRQYVQWISGRIA
-114 SVGQTVVVGGTSG
+114 VGQTVVVGGTSG
-127 AFNGV
+127 EFNGR
-132 LQFTHPQVISVLAA
+132 LQFTHPQILTVRAKS
-146 VSNDGESSNDEKSSA
+146 GESDDSA
-161 SVGTSSGDFAAQ
+161 VQ
-173 SVEEAF
+173 SVEEGI

-191 NSRISSDH
+191 NSRISSEH
-199 IHETI
+199 IHDTI

-212 SCDSGDF
+212 NCDSGDSNVD
-219 APESLPDILPQ
+219 ATNVPDTDVLATNVLSDVLPDVLPQ
-230 SVIASKNLMH
+230 FVTNSRNLMH
-240 RTDAFESIHNPQSKE
+240 RAAAFESIHNPQNKN
-255 DFARAINTMRFEE
+255 DFENAIHTMRYEE

-280 ENSRLGSAYKCNNG
+280 KKSGENKSYACENSE
-294 ALRQQFEESL
+294 LRKHFEESL
-304 PFALTEGQKNVI
+304 PFKLTEGQKNVI
-316 SEITE
+316 AEITA
-321 DMQGSSL
+321 DMQ
-328 KHLQDA
+328 HA
-334 QGESQATALSGES
+334 QNTIRS
-347 PATALSS
+347 
-354 ESQAAAE
+354 AE
-361 SPLKPMRRLLQGEVG
+361 QRNTEHRPKEQRPMRRLLQGEVG

-444 KVASGEPAIIVATHA
+444 KVASGKPAIIVATHA

-567 VVCARIDSEDSE
+567 VVCARIDSEDTE

-608 NTQNTQIAQREVHTV
+608 NTQIAQREVHTV

-635 FKGVEFAQL
+635 FKGVKFAQL

-738 DGAVIAQK
+738 DGAIIAQK

-796 LLEHPQTAGAVLD
+796 LLEHPQTAGEVLD

>member
-55 ILPGQEVAFCAI
+55 ILPGQEVAFSAT
-67 IQSMNLVQMNARRGY
+67 IQSINIVQMAARRGY
-82 RLDVNVA
+82 RLEVNVA
-89 QDASRAQIVYFSK
+89 QDAAQAQIVYFSK
-102 SKQYAQWVSSRL
+102 NRQYVQWVSGRIA
-114 SVGQTVVVGGTSG
+114 VGQTVVVGGTSG
-127 AFNGV
+127 EFNGR
-132 LQFTHPQVISVLAA
+132 LQFTHPQILTVQAKSCESDDSAHNADARVQNSDDSA
-146 VSNDGESSNDEKSSA
+146 V
-161 SVGTSSGDFAAQ
+161 Q
-173 SVEEAF
+173 SVEEGI

-191 NSRISSDH
+191 NSRISSEH
-199 IHETI
+199 IHDTI

-212 SCDSGDF
+212 NCDSGDSKVD
-219 APESLPDILPQ
+219 ATNVPDTNVLSDILPDVLPQ
-230 SVIASKNLMH
+230 FVTNSRNLMH
-240 RTDAFESIHNPQSKE
+240 RAAAFESIHNPQNKN
-255 DFARAINTMRFEE
+255 DFENAIHTMRYEE

-280 ENSRLGSAYKCNNG
+280 KKSGENKSYACENSE
-294 ALRQQFEESL
+294 LRKHFEESL
-304 PFALTEGQKNVI
+304 PFELTEGQKNVI
-316 SEITE
+316 AEITA
-321 DMQGSSL
+321 DMQR
-328 KHLQDA
+328 A
-334 QGESQATALSGES
+334 QNTIRS
-347 PATALSS
+347 
-354 ESQAAAE
+354 AE
-361 SPLKPMRRLLQGEVG
+361 QRNTEQRNTEQRPMRRLLQGEVG

-444 KVASGEPAIIVATHA
+444 KVASGKPAIIVATHA

-567 VVCARIDSEDSE
+567 VVCARIDSEDTE

-608 NTQNTQIAQREVHTV
+608 NTQIAQREVHTV

-635 FKGVEFAQL
+635 FKGVKFAQL

-738 DGAVIAQK
+738 DGAIIAQK

-785 DANTLLEHDPT
+785 DANKLLEHDPT

>member
-55 ILPGQEVAFCAI
+55 ILPGQEVAFSAT
-67 IQSMNLVQMNARRGY
+67 IQSINIVQMAARRGY
-82 RLDVNVA
+82 RLEVNVA
-89 QDASRAQIVYFSK
+89 QDAAQAQIVYFSK
-102 SKQYAQWVSSRL
+102 NRQYVQWVSGRIA
-114 SVGQTVVVGGTSG
+114 VGQTVVVGGTSG
-127 AFNGV
+127 EFNGR
-132 LQFTHPQVISVLAA
+132 LQFTHPQILTVRAKSAESDDSAHNDDARVQSSDDFSV
-146 VSNDGESSNDEKSSA
+146 
-161 SVGTSSGDFAAQ
+161 Q
-173 SVEEAF
+173 SVEDGI

-191 NSRISSDH
+191 NSRISSEH

-204 LGLLQLFK
+204 LGLLRLFK
-212 SCDSGDF
+212 TCDSGNPNIPDTNVL
-219 APESLPDILPQ
+219 SDVLPDVLPQ
-230 SVIASKNLMH
+230 FVKNSKNLMH
-240 RTDAFESIHNPQSKE
+240 RAAAFESIHNPQNKN
-255 DFARAINTMRFEE
+255 DFENAIHTMRYEE

-280 ENSRLGSAYKCNNG
+280 KKAGENKAYTCENSE
-294 ALRQQFEESL
+294 LRKHFEESL
-304 PFALTEGQKNVI
+304 PFELTEGQKNVI
-316 SEITE
+316 SEITA
-321 DMQGSSL
+321 DM
-328 KHLQDA
+328 
-334 QGESQATALSGES
+334 QGESQATE
-347 PATALSS
+347 
-354 ESQAAAE
+354 E

-651 EKREIMHKFDSGQIQ
+651 EKREIMHKFDSGQVQ

-738 DGAVIAQK
+738 DGAIIAQK

>member
-55 ILPGQEVAFCAI
+55 ILPGQEVAFSAT
-67 IQSMNLVQMNARRGY
+67 IQSINIVQMAARRGY
-82 RLDVNVA
+82 RLEVNVA
-89 QDASRAQIVYFSK
+89 QDAAQAQIVYFSK
-102 SKQYAQWVSSRL
+102 NRQYVQWVSGRIA
-114 SVGQTVVVGGTSG
+114 VGQTVVVGGTSG
-127 AFNGV
+127 EFNGR
-132 LQFTHPQVISVLAA
+132 LQFTHPQILTVRAKSAESDDSAYNTDARVQNSDDFSV
-146 VSNDGESSNDEKSSA
+146 
-161 SVGTSSGDFAAQ
+161 Q
-173 SVEEAF
+173 SVEDGI

-191 NSRISSDH
+191 NSRISSEH

-204 LGLLQLFK
+204 LGLLRLFK
-212 SCDSGDF
+212 TCDSGD
-219 APESLPDILPQ
+219 PNVPDTDILSDVLPDVLPQ
-230 SVIASKNLMH
+230 FVTNSRNLMH
-240 RTDAFESIHNPQSKE
+240 RAAAFESIHNPQNKN
-255 DFARAINTMRFEE
+255 DFENAIHTMRYEE

-280 ENSRLGSAYKCNNG
+280 KKSGENKAYTCENSE
-294 ALRQQFEESL
+294 LRKHFEESL
-304 PFALTEGQKNVI
+304 PFELTEGQKNVI
-316 SEITE
+316 SEITA
-321 DMQGSSL
+321 DM
-328 KHLQDA
+328 
-334 QGESQATALSGES
+334 QGESQATE
-347 PATALSS
+347 
-354 ESQAAAE
+354 E

-444 KVASGEPAIIVATHA
+444 KVASGEPAIIVATHV

-579 ENNDNTYNTYNNA
+579 ENNDNTYNTYNNT

-651 EKREIMHKFDSGQIQ
+651 EKREIMHKFDSGQVQ

-738 DGAVIAQK
+738 DGAIIAQK

>member
-55 ILPGQEVAFCAI
+55 ILPGQEVAFSAT
-67 IQSMNLVQMNARRGY
+67 IQSINIVQMAARRGY
-82 RLDVNVA
+82 RLEVNVA
-89 QDASRAQIVYFSK
+89 QDAAQAQIVYFSK
-102 SKQYAQWVSSRL
+102 NRQYVQWVSGRIA
-114 SVGQTVVVGGTSG
+114 VGQTVVVGGTSG
-127 AFNGV
+127 EFNGR
-132 LQFTHPQVISVLAA
+132 LQFTHPQILTVRAKSAESDDSAHNTDARVQNSDDFSV
-146 VSNDGESSNDEKSSA
+146 
-161 SVGTSSGDFAAQ
+161 Q
-173 SVEEAF
+173 SVEEGI

-191 NSRISSDH
+191 NSRISSEH
-199 IHETI
+199 IHDTI

-212 SCDSGDF
+212 NCDSGDSKVDATD
-219 APESLPDILPQ
+219 APDTDVLSDVLPDVLPQ
-230 SVIASKNLMH
+230 FVTNSRNLMH
-240 RTDAFESIHNPQSKE
+240 RAAAFESIHNPQNKN
-255 DFARAINTMRFEE
+255 DFENAIHTMRYEE

-280 ENSRLGSAYKCNNG
+280 KKSGENKAYTCENSE
-294 ALRQQFEESL
+294 LRKHFEESL
-304 PFALTEGQKNVI
+304 PFELTEGQKNVI
-316 SEITE
+316 SEITA
-321 DMQGSSL
+321 DM
-328 KHLQDA
+328 
-334 QGESQATALSGES
+334 QGESQATE
-347 PATALSS
+347 
-354 ESQAAAE
+354 E

-413 LQQMIERAGLN
+413 LQQMIERAGIN

-608 NTQNTQIAQREVHTV
+608 NSQNTQIAQREVHTV

-651 EKREIMHKFDSGQIQ
+651 EKREIMHKFDSGQVQ

-723 NQLAAERLQVVENSL
+723 NQLAAERLQVVESSL
-738 DGAVIAQK
+738 DGAIIAQK

>member
-55 ILPGQEVAFCAI
+55 ILPGQEVAFSAT
-67 IQSMNLVQMNARRGY
+67 IQSINIVQMAARRGY
-82 RLDVNVA
+82 RLEVNVA
-89 QDASRAQIVYFSK
+89 QDAAQAQIVYFSK
-102 SKQYAQWVSSRL
+102 NRQYVQWVSGRIA
-114 SVGQTVVVGGTSG
+114 VGQTVVVGGTSG
-127 AFNGV
+127 EFNGR
-132 LQFTHPQVISVLAA
+132 LQFTHPQILTVRAKSAESDDSAYNTDARVQNSDDFSV
-146 VSNDGESSNDEKSSA
+146 
-161 SVGTSSGDFAAQ
+161 Q
-173 SVEEAF
+173 SVEDGI

-191 NSRISSDH
+191 NSRISSEH

-204 LGLLQLFK
+204 LGLLRLFK
-212 SCDSGDF
+212 TCDFGD
-219 APESLPDILPQ
+219 PNVTDTNVLSDVLPDVLPQ
-230 SVIASKNLMH
+230 FVTNSRNLMH
-240 RTDAFESIHNPQSKE
+240 RAAAFESIHNPQNKN
-255 DFARAINTMRFEE
+255 DFENAIHTMRYEE

-280 ENSRLGSAYKCNNG
+280 KKSGENKAYTCENSE
-294 ALRQQFEESL
+294 LRKHFEESL
-304 PFALTEGQKNVI
+304 PFELTEGQKNVI
-316 SEITE
+316 SEITA
-321 DMQGSSL
+321 DM
-328 KHLQDA
+328 
-334 QGESQATALSGES
+334 QGESQAT
-347 PATALSS
+347 S
-354 ESQAAAE
+354 ESL
-361 SPLKPMRRLLQGEVG
+361 LKPMRRLLQGEVG

-413 LQQMIERAGLN
+413 LQQMIERAGIN

-567 VVCARIDSEDSE
+567 VVCARIDSE

-651 EKREIMHKFDSGQIQ
+651 EKREIMHKFDSGQVQ

-738 DGAVIAQK
+738 DGAIIAQK